1 MRAQPLVKALLALW
15 LMISSTAAA
24 QEQPGA
30 VNLSL
35 AQAQELALKAL
46 RSGQPRLAF
55 ALSDGLLE
63 ADPKNGHA
71 LYIKAKALGQL
82 QDFDEGRKIAAEAY
96 RAARTDLQHFESATL
111 AAQLS
116 FADQKMTHSQIWL
129 RRAAHHAPNK
139 MLKDASV
146 SAFLQVRNR
155 NPLNFQLSFSV
166 SPSDN
171 VNNGSNSPLNII
183 DGTPVV
189 GSLSPS
195 AQAISGWVASLNM
208 QGAYR
213 FRETQ
218 TSETRVVARAFLRH
232 VEFDNPVPG
241 ISSSDLASQRLQL
254 GLSHI
259 WMPEQSGY
267 WRFDVNGGRTWYA
280 GDPFYDFA
288 GLGASRVQKL
298 SDRWRLSFG
307 GGVEHQFDLTRPI
320 FDSTVWSGI
329 AGLSYALPGGSE
341 IGFSARYR
349 EIVSNGANRNSQ
361 QWTGIVSYTHG
372 RRIGPAKLSV
382 QVGHSTLDYD
392 RYFVGP
398 ISVPEGRVD
407 SSWFGEISATIDAAS
422 YMGFVPVVSLRSE
435 QSRSNISRFDVEQT
449 GVTVGVRS
457 EF

>member
-1 MRAQPLVKALLALW
+1 MSARHLAKALLALW
-15 LMISSTAAA
+15 LSLSSTAVA
-24 QEQPGA
+24 QDQQDQLH
-30 VNLSL
+30 LSL
-35 AQAQELALKAL
+35 DQAHEVALNAL
-46 RSGQPRLAF
+46 RTGQPRLAF

-63 ADPKNGHA
+63 ADPQNGHA

-82 QDFDEGRKIAAEAY
+82 QEFKEARKTAAAAY
-96 RAARTDLQHFESATL
+96 RVARTDLQHFESATL
-111 AAQLS
+111 AAQLN
-116 FADQKMTHSQIWL
+116 FAEERMTHSQIWL
-129 RRAAHHAPNK
+129 RRAAHYAPNDA
-139 MLKDASV
+139 LRSASV
-146 SAFLQVRNR
+146 TAFQQVRHR

-171 VNNGSNSPLNII
+171 VNNGSNSPLSII

-189 GSLSPS
+189 GTLSPS
-195 AQAISGWVASLNM
+195 AQAISGWVTSLNM

-218 TSETRVVARAFLRH
+218 TSETRVVARAFIRH
-232 VEFDNPVPG
+232 VEFDNAVPG

-259 WMPEQSGY
+259 WAPEDTGF
-267 WRFDVNGGRTWYA
+267 WRVDVNGGRTWYA
-280 GDPFYDFA
+280 GDPFFDFV
-288 GLGASRVQKL
+288 GLTGQRVQKL
-298 SDRWRLSFG
+298 TDTLRLSFG

-320 FDSTVWSGI
+320 FDSTVWSGVG
-329 AGLSYALPGGSE
+329 GLTYAFAGGSE
-341 IGFSARYR
+341 IGISARYR
-349 EIVSNGANRNSQ
+349 EIVSNGVNRNSR
-361 QWTGIVSYTHG
+361 QWTGVVSYTHG
-372 RRIGPAKLSV
+372 QRIGPARLSV
-382 QVGHSTLDYD
+382 HVGHSTLDFD

-449 GVTVGVRS
+449 GVTLGIRS

>member
-1 MRAQPLVKALLALW
+1 MHIRNSAKALAALW
-15 LMISSTAAA
+15 LLLSSIAVA
-24 QEQPGA
+24 QEKPEA
-30 VNLSL
+30 FNLQL
-35 AQAQELALKAL
+35 DQAREVALNAL
-46 RSGQPRLAF
+46 RTGQPRLAF
-55 ALSDGLLE
+55 ALSNGLLE
-63 ADPKNGHA
+63 ADPENGHA

-82 QDFDEGRKIAAEAY
+82 NEFKEARETAAAAY
-96 RAARTDLQHFESATL
+96 RVARTDLQHFESATL
-111 AAQLS
+111 AAQLN
-116 FADQKMTHSQIWL
+116 FADERMTHSQIWL
-129 RRAAHHAPNK
+129 RRAAHYAPNDV
-139 MLKDASV
+139 LRNASV
-146 SAFLQVRNR
+146 SAFRQVRQR
-155 NPLNFQLSFSV
+155 NPLNVQLSFSV

-189 GSLSPS
+189 GTLSPS
-195 AQAISGWVASLNM
+195 AQAISGWVASLNV

-213 FRETQ
+213 FRET
-218 TSETRVVARAFLRH
+218 TKSETRIVARAFLRH
-232 VEFDNPVPG
+232 VEFDNAVPG

-259 WMPEQSGY
+259 WAPDKSGF
-267 WRFDVNGGRTWYA
+267 WRLDVNGGRTWYA
-280 GDPFYDFA
+280 GDPFFDFV
-288 GLGASRVQKL
+288 GLTGQRVQKL
-298 SDRWRLSFG
+298 TDTLRLSIG

-320 FDSTVWSGI
+320 FDSTVWSGVG
-329 AGLSYALPGGSE
+329 GLTYALPGGSE
-341 IGFSARYR
+341 IGISARYR
-349 EIVSNGANRNSQ
+349 EIVSNGVNRNSQ

-382 QVGHSTLDYD
+382 HVGHSTLDFD

-422 YMGFVPVVSLRSE
+422 YMGFVPVVSVRSE